1 MITKLETGIPQISE
15 AGAPTG
21 KSSNTLL
28 YVVLGL
34 GLLYLGYKFVYLPA
48 KQKKENESAQ

>member
-1 MITKLETGIPQISE
+1 MITKLETGVPQITGDVAS
-15 AGAPTG
+15 TG

-34 GLLYLGYKFVYLPA
+34 GLIYLGYKFVYLPSQ
-48 KQKKENESAQ
+48 QKKENESAQ